1 MRKTVN
7 DFNLTKR
14 APSTAPWRKVFS
26 SVSWGEKARKSAE
39 PTSSPLQIN
48 KGKEDTGAALR
59 EFRGGGTC
67 VQGRGLRGVPCHRS
81 RWCQLC
87 LRWGQSLD
95 GPRAGLICLAP
106 GASGCSWS
114 LWFWALASSCEI
126 LPHRRVL
133 PPDADLWG
141 DPCVLTSGSLS
152 RTVLARPSSC
162 AGASSPLPQAALGKL
177 PQPQR
182 AGSWRP
188 WPAPTWPRPP

>member
-14 APSTAPWRKVFS
+14 ASRTAPWRKVFS
-26 SVSWGEKARKSAE
+26 SVSWGETARKSDK

-67 VQGRGLRGVPCHRS
+67 VQGRGLRGEARPATDPC
-81 RWCQLC
+81 WCQLC

-141 DPCVLTSGSLS
+141 GPCVLTSGSLP

-162 AGASSPLPQAALGKL
+162 AGASSLLPHL
-177 PQPQR
+177 QR

-188 WPAPTWPRPP
+188 WTAPTWPRPP